1 MGKNS
6 LRVTLNFFTGR
17 FFAGLVAATLLAA
30 AAGAPAAHAKGGA
43 SRRLGTVTG
52 LVRDHR
58 GQPLAG
64 AIIRF
69 VRDGADTVSKQT
81 STSSDG
87 SFTARVLPGKY
98 LLTAIAEGFNAVS
111 FNSVQVNPSDEI
123 SYRFNLEPLGQGRTA
138 PERRADR
145 NDPKWRLRAA
155 RSGGSIFH
163 QNERGDATSE
173 IAEDAIAQ
181 ATGQEVAARGAN
193 VADAPADDD
202 PSDAEPADIYA
213 NVAGRATPHGVIE
226 TYTGF
231 SSIPNTSAY
240 VGTNFAVSTPATDQL
255 NLIFAGQFASNGL
268 ARLETTGVFRANARH
283 NVRMTL
289 GGARLPLAASKSSAA
304 GDALSQLSVRAVDEW
319 VVRDGVVVVL
329 GLDYSRFLGAR
340 GAASFSPRVG
350 FAFDADAR
358 TQIRAAY
365 TSANGAARSQSSV
378 TLESGRV
385 NFPEAGEQAVAFV
398 DGRAVMERSRRLEFG
413 VERVIDNSSS
423 VEASMFFDTTD
434 GRGVGLMNLPI
445 NGFADASGAELL
457 QVANQQGAARGL
469 RVVYTRRVTHYLQT
483 GVGYAAGRGQQ
494 LAPMTLSTKPGDVFR
509 DGFFQTVAAQVDSSF
524 DTGTHIRTVLRFSPR
539 AAVFAIDPFAGRLAV
554 FDPSL
559 SILVTQDL
567 PTFGLPLRA
576 EATLDARNLL
586 DSLTC
591 SDDGETLTVAG
602 TNRRSVRGGIS
613 VRF

>member
-6 LRVTLNFFTGR
+6 LRVTFRFFTGK
-17 FFAGLVAATLLAA
+17 FFAGFIAATLFAA
-30 AAGAPAAHAKGGA
+30 AVTQPAAYAKGGA

-69 VRDGADTVSKQT
+69 VRDGADTVAKQT
-81 STSSDG
+81 STSPDG

-98 LLTAIAEGFNAVS
+98 LLTAIAEGFNSVS

-155 RSGGSIFH
+155 RSSGSIFH
-163 QNERGDATSE
+163 QNERGDATTE
-173 IAEDAIAQ
+173 IAEDAVAQ
-181 ATGQEVAARGAN
+181 ATGQEATGQSAK
-193 VADAPADDD
+193 DADDPTNAD
-202 PSDAEPADIYA
+202 PSNAEPADISA
-213 NVAGRATPHGVIE
+213 NVAGRATAHGVVE

-231 SSIPNTSAY
+231 SSTPNASAY
-240 VGTNFAVSTPATDQL
+240 VGTNFAFSTPATEQL
-255 NLIFAGQFASNGL
+255 NLIFAGQFASNGM

-283 NVRMTL
+283 NVRLSL
-289 GGARLPLAASKSSAA
+289 GGARLPLAAPKSNAS
-304 GDALSQLSVRAVDEW
+304 GNALSQLSVRAVDEW
-319 VVRDGVVVVL
+319 IVRDGVVVVL
-329 GLDYSRFLGAR
+329 GLDYSRFLNSR
-340 GAASFSPRVG
+340 GASSITPRFG
-350 FAFDADAR
+350 FAYDANAR
-358 TQIRAAY
+358 TRVHAAY
-365 TSANGAARSQSSV
+365 TTGSNTTRAQSAA
-378 TLESGRV
+378 TLETGQV
-385 NFPEAGEQAVAFV
+385 FFPEASEQAVAFI

-434 GRGVGLMNLPI
+434 GRGVGLMNLPV
-445 NGFADASGAELL
+445 NGFADANGAELL

-469 RVVYTRRVTHYLQT
+469 RVVYTRRVGHYLQT
-483 GVGYAAGRGQQ
+483 SAGYAAGRGQQ
-494 LAPMTLSTKPGDVFR
+494 LAPATLSTKPGDVFR
-509 DGFFQTVAAQVDSSF
+509 DGFFQTVAAQIESSF
-524 DTGTHIRTVLRFSPR
+524 DTGTRVRTVLRFSPR

-576 EATLDARNLL
+576 EAMLDARNLL

-591 SDDGETLTVAG
+591 SDDGDTLLVAG

-613 VRF
+613 LRF

>member
-1 MGKNS
+1 MGKSS
-6 LRVTLNFFTGR
+6 LRVTFR
-17 FFAGLVAATLLAA
+17 FFPTFLAATLLVAV
-30 AAGAPAAHAKGGA
+30 AGAPAAHAKGGA

-52 LVRDHR
+52 LVRDHK

-69 VRDGADTVSKQT
+69 VRDGADIVSKQT
-81 STSSDG
+81 STSPDG

-98 LLTAIAEGFNAVS
+98 LLSAVAEGFNSVS

-163 QNERGDATSE
+163 QNERGDATTE

-181 ATGQEVAARGAN
+181 ASGQGAK
-193 VADAPADDD
+193 DAGNPASVE
-202 PSDAEPADIYA
+202 PSDAEPADISA
-213 NVAGRATPHGVIE
+213 NVTGRATSHGVIE

-231 SSIPNTSAY
+231 SSAPNASAY
-240 VGTNFAVSTPATDQL
+240 VGTNFAISTPATEQL
-255 NLIFAGQFASNGL
+255 SLIFAGQFASNGL

-283 NVRMTL
+283 NVRLML
-289 GGARLPLAASKSSAA
+289 GGARLPLAASKSNANGNS
-304 GDALSQLSVRAVDEW
+304 LSQLSVRAVDEW

-329 GLDYSRFLGAR
+329 GLDYSRFLNSR

-350 FAFDADAR
+350 FAFDANAR

-365 TSANGAARSQSSV
+365 TSASNATRAQSAA
-378 TLESGRV
+378 TLETGQV
-385 NFPEAGEQAVAFV
+385 NFAEANDQAIAFV

-413 VERVIDNSSS
+413 VERVLDNSSS

-434 GRGVGLMNLPI
+434 GRGVGLMNLPL

-457 QVANQQGAARGL
+457 QVANQQGSARGL
-469 RVVYTRRVTHYLQT
+469 RVVYTRRVSPYFQT
-483 GVGYAAGRGQQ
+483 SAGYSAGRGQQ
-494 LAPMTLSTKPGDVFR
+494 LAPVTLSTKPGDVFR
-509 DGFFQTVAAQVDSSF
+509 NGFFQTVAAQVDSSF
-524 DTGTHIRTVLRFSPR
+524 ATGTRVRTVLRFSPR

-576 EATLDARNLL
+576 EAMLDARNLL
-586 DSLTC
+586 DALTC
-591 SDDGETLTVAG
+591 SDDGETLLVAG

>member
-1 MGKNS
+1 MGKSS
-6 LRVTLNFFTGR
+6 LRVTFK
-17 FFAGLVAATLLAA
+17 FFARFLAAALLVAA
-30 AAGAPAAHAKGGA
+30 AGVPATQAKGAA

-81 STSSDG
+81 STSQDG

-98 LLTAIAEGFNAVS
+98 LLTAIAEGFNSVS
-111 FNSVQVNPSDEI
+111 FDSVQVNPSDEI

-155 RSGGSIFH
+155 RSSGSVFH
-163 QNERGDATSE
+163 QNERGDATTE
-173 IAEDAIAQ
+173 IAEDAVAR
-181 ATGQEVAARGAN
+181 ATGQEAAGRDAHGAGDAAN
-193 VADAPADDD
+193 VA
-202 PSDAEPADIYA
+202 PSNAEPADIST
-213 NVAGRATPHGVIE
+213 NVAGRATAHGVVE

-231 SSIPNTSAY
+231 SAGATAQPY
-240 VGTNFAVSTPATDQL
+240 VGTNFAVSTPAGEQL
-255 NLIFAGQFASNGL
+255 SLVFAGQFASNGL

-283 NVRMTL
+283 NVRLTL
-289 GGARLPLAASKSSAA
+289 GGARVPLAASKSSAW
-304 GDALSQLSVRAVDEW
+304 GNSLSQFSVRAVDEW

-340 GAASFSPRVG
+340 GGASISPRLG
-350 FAFDADAR
+350 FAFDANAR
-358 TQIRAAY
+358 TRIHASYAPA
-365 TSANGAARSQSSV
+365 TSATRAQSAA
-378 TLESGRV
+378 TLETGQL
-385 NFPEAGEQAVAFV
+385 NFAEAGEQAVAFV

-423 VEASMFFDTTD
+423 VEASMFFDTTG
-434 GRGVGLMNLPI
+434 GRGVGLMNLPMD
-445 NGFADASGAELL
+445 GFAGANGAELL

-469 RVVYTRRVTHYLQT
+469 RVVYTRRVSHYFQT
-483 GVGYAAGRGQQ
+483 SAGYAAGRGQR
-494 LAPMTLSTKPGDVFR
+494 LAPVALSTKPGDVFR

-524 DTGTHIRTVLRFSPR
+524 DTGTRVRTVLRFSPR
-539 AAVFAIDPFAGRLAV
+539 ASVFAIDPFAGRLAV

-576 EATLDARNLL
+576 EAMLDARNLL
-586 DSLTC
+586 DSLTS
-591 SDDGETLTVAG
+591 SDDGETLTIAG

-613 VRF
+613 LRF

>member
-6 LRVTLNFFTGR
+6 LRVTFDSITGR
-17 FFAGLVAATLLAA
+17 FFATLLAASLAA
-30 AAGAPAAHAKGGA
+30 AAGAPAASAKGGS

-81 STSSDG
+81 STSPDG

-98 LLTAIAEGFNAVS
+98 LLTAIAEGFNSVS

-163 QNERGDATSE
+163 QNERGDAASE
-173 IAEDAIAQ
+173 IAEEAVAQ
-181 ATGQEVAARGAN
+181 ATGQEAAGRSVGDSAG
-193 VADAPADDD
+193 DD
-202 PSDAEPADIYA
+202 PSDSEPADISE
-213 NVAGRATPHGVIE
+213 NVSGRATPHGVVE

-231 SSIPNTSAY
+231 SSTPNTSAY
-240 VGTNFAVSTPATDQL
+240 VGTSFAVSTPATEQL

-340 GAASFSPRVG
+340 GEASLSPRVG
-350 FAFDADAR
+350 FAFDANAR
-358 TQIRAAY
+358 TQVRAAY
-365 TSANGAARSQSSV
+365 TSTNGAARPRSSA
-378 TLESGRV
+378 TLEAGQV

-434 GRGVGLMNLPI
+434 GRGVGLMNLPLG
-445 NGFADASGAELL
+445 GFADASGAELL

-469 RVVYTRRVTHYLQT
+469 RVVYTRRVTHYLQA

-494 LAPMTLSTKPGDVFR
+494 LAPVTFSTKPGDVFR
-509 DGFFQTVAAQVDSSF
+509 DGFYQTAAAQIDTSF
-524 DTGTHIRTVLRFSPR
+524 DTGTHVRTVLRFSPR

-586 DSLTC
+586 DALTC

-613 VRF
+613 LRF

>member
-1 MGKNS
+1 MGNSS
-6 LRVTLNFFTGR
+6 LRVTFK
-17 FFAGLVAATLLAA
+17 FFASFIAA
-30 AAGAPAAHAKGGA
+30 ALFVATAAEPAAHAKGGA

-69 VRDGADTVSKQT
+69 VRDGADTVAKQT
-81 STSSDG
+81 STSPDG

-98 LLTAIAEGFNAVS
+98 LLTAIAEGFNSVS

-155 RSGGSIFH
+155 RSSGSIFH
-163 QNERGDATSE
+163 QNERGDATTE

-181 ATGQEVAARGAN
+181 ANGQDAAGQGAK
-193 VADAPADDD
+193 DANDPTNDD
-202 PSDAEPADIYA
+202 PSNAEPADISA
-213 NVAGRATPHGVIE
+213 NVAGRATAHGVVE

-231 SSIPNTSAY
+231 SSTPNASAY
-240 VGTNFAVSTPATDQL
+240 VGTNFAFSTPATEQL

-283 NVRMTL
+283 NVRLAL
-289 GGARLPLAASKSSAA
+289 GGTRLPLAASKSNALGNS
-304 GDALSQLSVRAVDEW
+304 LSQLSVRAVDEW
-319 VVRDGVVVVL
+319 IVRDGVVVVL
-329 GLDYSRFLGAR
+329 GLDYSRFLNSR
-340 GAASFSPRVG
+340 GASSISPRVG
-350 FAFDADAR
+350 FAFDANAR
-358 TQIRAAY
+358 TRIHAAY
-365 TSANGAARSQSSV
+365 TPATSAARAQSAA
-378 TLESGRV
+378 TLETGQV
-385 NFPEAGEQAVAFV
+385 FFPEANEQAVAFI

-434 GRGVGLMNLPI
+434 GRGVGLMNLPV
-445 NGFADASGAELL
+445 NGFADANGAELL

-469 RVVYTRRVTHYLQT
+469 RVVYTRRVSHYLQT
-483 GVGYAAGRGQQ
+483 SAGYAAGRGQQ
-494 LAPMTLSTKPGDVFR
+494 LAPATLSTKPGDVFR
-509 DGFFQTVAAQVDSSF
+509 DGFFQTVAAQIESSF
-524 DTGTHIRTVLRFSPR
+524 DTGTRVRTVLRFSPR

-576 EATLDARNLL
+576 EAMLDARNLL
-586 DSLTC
+586 DSLC
-591 SDDGETLTVAG
+591 SDDGETLLVAG

-613 VRF
+613 FRF

>member
-1 MGKNS
+1 MGRSS
-6 LRVTLNFFTGR
+6 LRVPFRLFPGL
-17 FFAGLVAATLLAA
+17 LVAALLVA
-30 AAGAPAAHAKGGA
+30 AAGVPAAHAKGVA

-69 VRDGADTVSKQT
+69 VRDGADTVAKQT
-81 STSSDG
+81 STSPDG

-98 LLTAIAEGFNAVS
+98 LLTAIAEGFNSVS

-155 RSGGSIFH
+155 RSSGSIFH
-163 QNERGDATSE
+163 QNERSDATTE
-173 IAEDAIAQ
+173 IAEDAIAE
-181 ATGQEVAARGAN
+181 ATGHGTGSAEGEKSAE
-193 VADAPADDD
+193 DLAP
-202 PSDAEPADIYA
+202 AEPADISL
-213 NVAGRATPHGVIE
+213 NVAGRATTHGVIE
-226 TYTGF
+226 TYTGL
-231 SSIPNTSAY
+231 SASPTASAY
-240 VGTNFAVSTPATDQL
+240 VGTNFAIATPATGQL

-283 NVRMTL
+283 NVRLTL
-289 GGARLPLAASKSSAA
+289 GGARLPLAASKSNAL
-304 GDALSQLSVRAVDEW
+304 GNFLSQLSVRAVDEW
-319 VVRDGVVVVL
+319 IVRDGVVVVL
-329 GLDYSRFLGAR
+329 GLDYSRFLNSR
-340 GAASFSPRVG
+340 GAASITPRVG
-350 FAFDADAR
+350 FAFDANAR
-358 TQIRAAY
+358 TRVHAAY
-365 TSANGAARSQSSV
+365 SPASHATRAQSAA
-378 TLESGRV
+378 TLERGQI
-385 NFPEAGEQAVAFV
+385 NFADAGEQAVAFV

-423 VEASMFFDTTD
+423 LEASMFFDTTD
-434 GRGVGLMNLPI
+434 GRGVGLMNLPV
-445 NGFADASGAELL
+445 NGFGDANGAELL
-457 QVANQQGAARGL
+457 QVANQQGASRGL
-469 RVVYTRRVTHYLQT
+469 RVVYTRRVTNYFQT
-483 GVGYAAGRGQQ
+483 SAGYAAGRGQQ
-494 LAPMTLSTKPGDVFR
+494 LAPATVSTKPGDMFS

-524 DTGTHIRTVLRFSPR
+524 ATGTRVRTVLRFSPR

-576 EATLDARNLL
+576 EAMLDARNLL
-586 DSLTC
+586 DAITS
-591 SDDGETLTVAG
+591 SDDGETLVVAG

>member
-1 MGKNS
+1 MGTSS
-6 LRVTLNFFTGR
+6 LRVTFK
-17 FFAGLVAATLLAA
+17 FFAGFLAATLLAA
-30 AAGAPAAHAKGGA
+30 ASGAPAAQAKGAA

-81 STSSDG
+81 STSPDG

-98 LLTAIAEGFNAVS
+98 LLTAIAEGFNSVS
-111 FNSVQVNPSDEI
+111 FNSVQVNPSDEV

-155 RSGGSIFH
+155 RGSASIFH
-163 QNERGDATSE
+163 QNERGDATTQV
-173 IAEDAIAQ
+173 AEDAIAQ
-181 ATGQEVAARGAN
+181 ATGQDAAGQGAR
-193 VADAPADDD
+193 DAGDQANDGP
-202 PSDAEPADIYA
+202 PDAEPADISA
-213 NVAGRATPHGVIE
+213 NVAGRATAHGVIE

-231 SSIPNTSAY
+231 SASPTASAY

-255 NLIFAGQFASNGL
+255 SLVFAGQFASNGL

-283 NVRMTL
+283 NVRLTL
-289 GGARLPLAASKSSAA
+289 GGARMPLAASKSAA
-304 GDALSQLSVRAVDEW
+304 YGDALSQLSVRAVDEW

-340 GAASFSPRVG
+340 RGAASISPRVG

-358 TQIRAAY
+358 TRLRAAY
-365 TSANGAARSQSSV
+365 TPATSTKRAQSAA
-378 TLESGRV
+378 TLETGQV
-385 NFPEAGEQAVAFV
+385 FFPEAGEQAVAFV

-434 GRGVGLMNLPI
+434 GRGVGLMNLPVS
-445 NGFADASGAELL
+445 GFGDANGAELL

-469 RVVYTRRVTHYLQT
+469 RVVYTRRVSHYFQT
-483 GVGYAAGRGQQ
+483 SAGYAAGRGQQ
-494 LAPMTLSTKPGDVFR
+494 LAPARLSTRPGDVFR

-524 DTGTHIRTVLRFSPR
+524 GTGTRVRTVLRFSPR
-539 AAVFAIDPFAGRLAV
+539 ASVFAIDPFAGRLAV

-576 EATLDARNLL
+576 EAMLDARNLL

>member
-1 MGKNS
+1 MGKSS
-6 LRVTLNFFTGR
+6 LRVTVR
-17 FFAGLVAATLLAA
+17 FFPTILAA
-30 AAGAPAAHAKGGA
+30 ALVVAAAAAPASYAKGGS

-52 LVRDHR
+52 LVRDHK

-69 VRDGADTVSKQT
+69 VRDGADVVSKQT
-81 STSSDG
+81 KTSPDG

-98 LLTAIAEGFNAVS
+98 LLTAIAEGFNSVS

-163 QNERGDATSE
+163 QNERGDATAE
-173 IAEDAIAQ
+173 IAEEAIAD
-181 ATGQEVAARGAN
+181 ATGQGSK
-193 VADAPADDD
+193 DSDD
-202 PSDAEPADIYA
+202 PAGADQSDAEPADVSA
-213 NVAGRATPHGVIE
+213 NVAGRATAHGVIE

-231 SSIPNTSAY
+231 SSTPTASAY
-240 VGTNFAVSTPATDQL
+240 VGTNFAVSTPATEQL

-268 ARLETTGVFRANARH
+268 ARFETTGVFRVNARH
-283 NVRMTL
+283 NVRLML
-289 GGARLPLAASKSSAA
+289 GGARLPLAASKASAA
-304 GDALSQLSVRAVDEW
+304 GGSLSQLSVRAVDEW
-319 VVRDGVVVVL
+319 IVRDGVVVVL
-329 GLDYSRFLGAR
+329 GLDYSRFLNSR
-340 GAASFSPRVG
+340 GASSLSPRVG
-350 FAFDADAR
+350 FAIDANAR
-358 TQIRAAY
+358 TRFRAAY
-365 TSANGAARSQSSV
+365 SPATDGARAQSSA
-378 TLESGRV
+378 TLETGQV
-385 NFPEAGEQAVAFV
+385 FFPEANEQAVALV
-398 DGRAVMERSRRLEFG
+398 DGRAVMERSHRLEFG

-434 GRGVGLMNLPI
+434 GRGVGLMNLPV
-445 NGFADASGAELL
+445 NGLADASGAELL

-469 RVVYTRRVTHYLQT
+469 RVVYTRRVSPYLQT
-483 GVGYAAGRGQQ
+483 SAGYSAGRGQQ
-494 LAPMTLSTKPGDVFR
+494 LAPVTLSTKPGDVFR
-509 DGFFQTVAAQVDSSF
+509 NGFFQTVAAQVDSSF
-524 DTGTHIRTVLRFSPR
+524 DTGTRVRTVLRFSPR

-576 EATLDARNLL
+576 EAMLDARNLL
-586 DSLTC
+586 DALTC
-591 SDDGETLTVAG
+591 SDDGETILVAG